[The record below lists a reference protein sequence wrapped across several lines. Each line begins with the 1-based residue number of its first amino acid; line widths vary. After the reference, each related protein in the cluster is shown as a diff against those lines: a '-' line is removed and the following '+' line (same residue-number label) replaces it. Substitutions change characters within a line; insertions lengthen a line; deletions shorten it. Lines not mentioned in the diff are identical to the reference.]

1 MIILHEEE
9 RVLFCLRRFECFS
22 SCLFNCLMFVLSFIC
37 LFRLWIVIYLCF
49 IDHEM
54 RNVNKFAND
63 YDFLICCCSYIII
76 FGISIWLFLIEK
88 LFSWYSIVL
97 CWITNFICAISILII
112 DKRQWL
118 SKKKKRISQLM
129 MDTMKRKN

>member
-1 MIILHEEE
+1 MHFIDHIT
-9 RVLFCLRRFECFS
+9 RGGKGVVLFEKIRMF
-22 SCLFNCLMFVLSFIC
+22 FVLSFQ
-37 LFRLWIVIYLCF
+37 LFNVCFIVYLTFMDCYFYLCF

-63 YDFLICCCSYIII
+63 FLICCYSYIII
-76 FGISIWLFLIEK
+76 FGISIWLFLVEK
-88 LFSWYSIVL
+88 LFFWYSIVL

-118 SKKKKRISQLM
+118 SKKKKRILQLM